1 MPPSSEPRE
10 ERIRLLNEQFEQ
22 FLSSEILKEYLEI
35 LDIRSTDAEDILREM
50 ETYNTRKGADGLIYE
65 SQTAPL
71 NAVLEANKPRLFPI
85 YDEMGLVSINKPLT
99 GDGFDKII
107 VLGGSANANYNRT
120 AAVAGYLKENVDEVA
135 ALSCFR
141 PIPLGERKSCSHPG
155 PFETEFGA
163 MRFAFTSLFDLTEDT
178 ELESGDYPR
187 NLNLAE
193 NIRTFHD
200 ESGRKYRIFASPS
213 LIDTERPGTY
223 DTIVHYLRNI
233 GDGNAR
239 RILVITNN
247 QYCNYQFIPF
257 AQALLEYG
265 CDNMDFEIIG
275 CSDDDHLI
283 SPEKYNTNQFFGDIK
298 SEIEW
303 IIKFRKSLIEG

>member
-22 FLSSEILKEYLEI
+22 FLSSETLKEYLAI
-35 LDIRSTDAEDILREM
+35 LDIRSTDPKDILREM

-71 NAVLEANKPRLFPI
+71 NAVLEANKPELFPI
-85 YDEMGLVSINKPLT
+85 YDEMGLVSVNKPLP
-99 GDGFDKII
+99 GDDFDKII

-120 AAVAGYLKENVDEVA
+120 AAVAGYLNENVGEVA

-141 PIPLGERKSCSHPG
+141 PIPQKERKNCSHPG
-155 PFETEFGA
+155 PFETEVGA
-163 MRFAFTSLFDLTEDT
+163 MHFAFTSLFELTEEP
-178 ELESGDYPR
+178 ELESGNYPR

-193 NIRTFHD
+193 NIRTYHD

-213 LIDTERPGTY
+213 QTDTERPGTY
-223 DTIVHYLRNI
+223 DTIVHYLSNI
-233 GDGNAR
+233 GDGNAHR
-239 RILVITNN
+239 MLVITNN

-257 AQALLEYG
+257 ALALLECG
-265 CDNMDFEIIG
+265 RDNIDFDIVG

-303 IIKFRKSLIEG
+303 IINFRKSLIEG